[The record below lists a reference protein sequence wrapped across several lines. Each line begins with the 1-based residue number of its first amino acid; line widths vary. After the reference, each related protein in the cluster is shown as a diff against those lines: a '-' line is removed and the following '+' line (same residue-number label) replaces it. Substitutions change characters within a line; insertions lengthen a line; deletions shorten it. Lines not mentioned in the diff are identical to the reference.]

1 MQQENFVDVLDKIMN
16 LCEGFKKDVE
26 SAKTITDCKV
36 VGLTSLTSILAFA
49 AGAKAAV
56 RPRPIMRGTEHVQ
69 DSEKTEES
77 DNESKE

>member
-56 RPRPIMRGTEHVQ
+56 RQRPIMRGSENVQ
-69 DSEKTEES
+69 DSQEKEKF
-77 DNESKE
+77 DNEK